1 MDQDG
6 RTVEKQFT
14 ITVTDGNDTP
24 TDISL
29 SASSIAENQPTG
41 TTVGSFSTADPDV
54 GNTFTYTLVS
64 GDGGDDNASF
74 TIDGDTLKTA
84 ASFDFEAESSYSI
97 RVQAMDQGGLT
108 VEKQFTITVTD
119 GNDAPINIALS
130 ANSVAEN
137 RAIGTTVGTLST
149 TDPDAGNTF
158 TYTLVSGD
166 GGDDNASFTI
176 DGDTLKTAASF
187 DLETK
192 NSYAI
197 RLQSMDQDGL
207 TVEKQF
213 TITVVDGNDGA
224 TQVVL
229 SNVVSSLLATTNT
242 SSAIPLADVSIVD
255 DGVGTNTFSLS
266 GADAGAFELVSN
278 QLRLKAGTVLNYATK
293 KTYSVTVNVDDTT
306 VGGTPDASVN
316 YTLSLQGFDGLTVQ
330 NGSAGRSYVRYV
342 TLNFGT
348 SLGLAN
354 IVSSIGTATPR
365 LSLTFAGITGTQSIV
380 RNLTGRVTVVGNA
393 LRIDFGVNGVG
404 GDRNSSLGDGVYRLR
419 VDLDGDG
426 TLEST
431 RNFHRLF
438 GDVDGNG
445 VVNDA
450 DIALVQ
456 GAQSQTG
463 LNLVTDLNG
472 DGVVNLTDLSNVKRR
487 KGSKVAL

>member
-6 RTVEKQFT
+6 LTVEKQFT
-14 ITVTDGNDTP
+14 ITVSNVNETP

-29 SASSIAENQPTG
+29 SASSIAENQATG
-41 TTVGSFSTADPDV
+41 TAVGSF
-54 GNTFTYTLVS
+54 
-64 GDGGDDNASF
+64 
-74 TIDGDTLKTA
+74 
-84 ASFDFEAESSYSI
+84 
-97 RVQAMDQGGLT
+97 
-108 VEKQFTITVTD
+108 
-119 GNDAPINIALS
+119 
-130 ANSVAEN
+130 
-137 RAIGTTVGTLST
+137 ST

-166 GGDDNASFTI
+166 GSADNASFTI
-176 DGDTLKTAASF
+176 DGDTLNTAASF
-187 DLETK
+187 NFETK
-192 NSYAI
+192 SSYAI
-197 RLQSMDQDGL
+197 RVQAMDQDGL

-213 TITVVDGNDGA
+213 TITVLDGNNGA

-278 QLRLKAGTVLNYATK
+278 QLRLKAGTVLSYATQ

-348 SLGLAN
+348 SQGLAE
-354 IVSSIGTATPR
+354 IASSLTTATSRVR
-365 LSLTFAGITGTQSIV
+365 LVFAGTTGTQSI
-380 RNLTGRVTVVGNA
+380 NKSLTSLVTVVGNT

-404 GDRNSSLGDGVYRLR
+404 GDRNSSMGDGVYRLR

-438 GDVDGNG
+438 GDIDGNG

-450 DIALVQ
+450 DIAIVQ

-472 DGVVNLTDLSNVKRR
+472 DGVVDLTDLNNVKRR
-487 KGSKVAL
+487 KGSKVTLA

>member
-1 MDQDG
+1 LEAKTSYAIRVQAMDQDG
-6 RTVEKQFT
+6 LTVEKQFT
-14 ITVTDGNDTP
+14 ITVSNVNETP

-29 SASSIAENQPTG
+29 SASSIAENQATG
-41 TTVGSFSTADPDV
+41 TAVGSF
-54 GNTFTYTLVS
+54 
-64 GDGGDDNASF
+64 
-74 TIDGDTLKTA
+74 
-84 ASFDFEAESSYSI
+84 
-97 RVQAMDQGGLT
+97 
-108 VEKQFTITVTD
+108 
-119 GNDAPINIALS
+119 
-130 ANSVAEN
+130 
-137 RAIGTTVGTLST
+137 ST

-166 GGDDNASFTI
+166 GSADNASFTI
-176 DGDTLKTAASF
+176 DGDTLNTAASF
-187 DLETK
+187 NFETK
-192 NSYAI
+192 SSYAI
-197 RLQSMDQDGL
+197 RVQAMDQDGL

-213 TITVVDGNDGA
+213 TITVLDGNNGA

-229 SNVVSSLLATTNT
+229 SNVVSSLLATANT

-278 QLRLKAGTVLNYATK
+278 QLRLKAGTVLSYATQ

-348 SLGLAN
+348 SQGLAE
-354 IVSSIGTATPR
+354 IASSLTTATSRVR
-365 LSLTFAGITGTQSIV
+365 LVFAGTTGTQSI
-380 RNLTGRVTVVGNA
+380 NKSLTSLVTVVGNT

-404 GDRNSSLGDGVYRLR
+404 GDRNSSMGDGVYRLR

-438 GDVDGNG
+438 GDIDGNG

-450 DIALVQ
+450 DIAIVQ

-472 DGVVNLTDLSNVKRR
+472 DGVVDLTDLNNVKRR
-487 KGSKVAL
+487 KGSKVTLA

>member
-1 MDQDG
+1 VRTTDQGGLDFE
-6 RTVEKQFT
+6 TQFT
-14 ITVTDGNDTP
+14 ITVTD
-24 TDISL
+24 
-29 SASSIAENQPTG
+29 
-41 TTVGSFSTADPDV
+41 V
-54 GNTFTYTLVS
+54 
-64 GDGGDDNASF
+64 
-74 TIDGDTLKTA
+74 
-84 ASFDFEAESSYSI
+84 
-97 RVQAMDQGGLT
+97 
-108 VEKQFTITVTD
+108 
-119 GNDAPINIALS
+119 NDAPINIALS

-137 RAIGTTVGTLST
+137 QASGTTVGTLST
-149 TDPDAGNTF
+149 TDPDPGNTF
-158 TYTLVSGD
+158 TYSLITETGST
-166 GGDDNASFTI
+166 DNASFTI
-176 DGDTLKTAASF
+176 DGATLKTAASF
-187 DLETK
+187 DFEIK
-192 NSYAI
+192 SSYAI
-197 RLQSMDQDGL
+197 RVQAMDQGGL

-229 SNVVSSLLATTNT
+229 SNVVNSLLATANT

-255 DGVGTNTFSLS
+255 DSWGTNTFSLS

-278 QLRLKAGTVLNYATK
+278 QLRLKAGTVLNYATQNS
-293 KTYSVTVNVDDTT
+293 YAVTVNVDDTT
-306 VGGTPDASVN
+306 VGNTPDASVN
-316 YTLSLQGFDGLTVQ
+316 YTLSLQGLDGLTVQ

>member
-1 MDQDG
+1 MDQGG

-29 SASSIAENQPTG
+29 SATSIAENQATG
-41 TTVGSFSTADPDV
+41 TAVGSF
-54 GNTFTYTLVS
+54 
-64 GDGGDDNASF
+64 
-74 TIDGDTLKTA
+74 
-84 ASFDFEAESSYSI
+84 
-97 RVQAMDQGGLT
+97 
-108 VEKQFTITVTD
+108 
-119 GNDAPINIALS
+119 
-130 ANSVAEN
+130 
-137 RAIGTTVGTLST
+137 ST

-166 GGDDNASFTI
+166 GSADNASFTI
-176 DGDTLKTAASF
+176 DGDTLNTAASF
-187 DLETK
+187 NFETK
-192 NSYAI
+192 SSYAI
-197 RLQSMDQDGL
+197 RVQAMDQDGL

-213 TITVVDGNDGA
+213 TITVLDGNNGA

-229 SNVVSSLLATTNT
+229 SNVVSSLLATANT

-278 QLRLKAGTVLNYATK
+278 QLRLKAGTVLSYATQ

-348 SLGLAN
+348 SQGLAE
-354 IVSSIGTATPR
+354 IASSLTTATSRVR
-365 LSLTFAGITGTQSIV
+365 LVFAGTTGTQSI
-380 RNLTGRVTVVGNA
+380 NKSLTSLVTVVGNT

-426 TLEST
+426 ALEST

-463 LNLVTDLNG
+463 LNLATDLNG
-472 DGVVNLTDLSNVKRR
+472 DGLVNLTDLNNVKRR
-487 KGSKVAL
+487 KGSKVTLA

>member
-1 MDQDG
+1 L
-6 RTVEKQFT
+6 EAK
-14 ITVTDGNDTP
+14 
-24 TDISL
+24 
-29 SASSIAENQPTG
+29 
-41 TTVGSFSTADPDV
+41 GSYA
-54 GNTFTYTLVS
+54 
-64 GDGGDDNASF
+64 
-74 TIDGDTLKTA
+74 
-84 ASFDFEAESSYSI
+84 I
-97 RVQAMDQGGLT
+97 RVQA
-108 VEKQFTITVTD
+108 
-119 GNDAPINIALS
+119 
-130 ANSVAEN
+130 
-137 RAIGTTVGTLST
+137 
-149 TDPDAGNTF
+149 
-158 TYTLVSGD
+158 
-166 GGDDNASFTI
+166 
-176 DGDTLKTAASF
+176 
-187 DLETK
+187 
-192 NSYAI
+192 
-197 RLQSMDQDGL
+197 MDQDGL

-213 TITVVDGNDGA
+213 TITVLDGNNGA

-229 SNVVSSLLATTNT
+229 SNVVSSLLATANT

-278 QLRLKAGTVLNYATK
+278 QLRLKAGTVLSYATQ

-348 SLGLAN
+348 SQGLAE
-354 IVSSIGTATPR
+354 IASSLTTATSRVR
-365 LSLTFAGITGTQSIV
+365 LVFAGTTGTQSI
-380 RNLTGRVTVVGNA
+380 NKSLTSLVTVVGNT

-404 GDRNSSLGDGVYRLR
+404 GDRNSSMGDGVYRLR

-438 GDVDGNG
+438 GDIDGNG

-450 DIALVQ
+450 DIAIVQ

-472 DGVVNLTDLSNVKRR
+472 DGVVDLTDLNNVKRR
-487 KGSKVAL
+487 KGSKVTLA

>member
-6 RTVEKQFT
+6 LTVEKQFT
-14 ITVTDGNDTP
+14 ITVSNVNETP

-29 SASSIAENQPTG
+29 SASSIAENQATG
-41 TTVGSFSTADPDV
+41 TAVGSF
-54 GNTFTYTLVS
+54 
-64 GDGGDDNASF
+64 
-74 TIDGDTLKTA
+74 
-84 ASFDFEAESSYSI
+84 
-97 RVQAMDQGGLT
+97 
-108 VEKQFTITVTD
+108 
-119 GNDAPINIALS
+119 
-130 ANSVAEN
+130 
-137 RAIGTTVGTLST
+137 ST

-166 GGDDNASFTI
+166 GSADNASFTI
-176 DGDTLKTAASF
+176 DGDTLNTAASF
-187 DLETK
+187 NFETK
-192 NSYAI
+192 SSYAI
-197 RLQSMDQDGL
+197 RVQAMDQDGL

-213 TITVVDGNDGA
+213 TITVLDGKNGA

-229 SNVVSSLLATTNT
+229 SNVVSSLLATANT

-278 QLRLKAGTVLNYATK
+278 QLRLKAGTVLSYATQ

-348 SLGLAN
+348 SQGLAE
-354 IVSSIGTATPR
+354 IASSLTTATSRVR
-365 LSLTFAGITGTQSIV
+365 LVFAGTTGTQSI
-380 RNLTGRVTVVGNA
+380 NKSLTSLVTVVGNT

-404 GDRNSSLGDGVYRLR
+404 GDRNSSMGDGVYRLR

-438 GDVDGNG
+438 GDIDGNG

-450 DIALVQ
+450 DIAIVQ

-472 DGVVNLTDLSNVKRR
+472 DGVVDLTDLNNVKRR
-487 KGSKVAL
+487 KGSKVTLA

>member
-1 MDQDG
+1 
-6 RTVEKQFT
+6 
-14 ITVTDGNDTP
+14 
-24 TDISL
+24 
-29 SASSIAENQPTG
+29 
-41 TTVGSFSTADPDV
+41 
-54 GNTFTYTLVS
+54 LVS
-64 GDGGDDNASF
+64 GEGDADNASF
-74 TIDGDTLKTA
+74 TIDGATLKTT
-84 ASFDFEAESSYSI
+84 ASFDFETKTSYAI

-108 VEKQFTITVTD
+108 VEKQFTVTVTNVNETPTD
-119 GNDAPINIALS
+119 ITLS
-130 ANSVAEN
+130 ASSIAEN
-137 RAIGTTVGTLST
+137 QASGTTVGTLNT

-166 GGDDNASFTI
+166 GDADNANFTI
-176 DGDTLKTAASF
+176 DGTTLKTAASF

-192 NSYAI
+192 SSYAI
-197 RLQSMDQDGL
+197 RVKAMDQDGL
-207 TVEKQF
+207 TVQKQF

-229 SNVVSSLLATTNT
+229 SNVVSSLLATANT

-255 DGVGTNTFSLS
+255 DSWGTNTFSLS

-278 QLRLKAGTVLNYATK
+278 QLRLKAGTVLNYATQNS
-293 KTYSVTVNVDDTT
+293 YAVTVNVDDTT
-306 VGGTPDASVN
+306 VGNTPDASVN
-316 YTLSLQGFDGLTVQ
+316 YTLSLQGLDGLTVQ

-354 IVSSIGTATPR
+354 IMSSIGTATPR
-365 LSLTFAGITGTQSIV
+365 LSLTFAGTTGTQSIA
-380 RNLTGRVTVVGNA
+380 RSLTSRVTVVGNT

-426 TLEST
+426 ALEST

-463 LNLVTDLNG
+463 LNLATDLNG
-472 DGVVNLTDLSNVKRR
+472 DGLVNLTDLNNVKRR
-487 KGSKVAL
+487 KGSKVTLA

>member
-1 MDQDG
+1 
-6 RTVEKQFT
+6 
-14 ITVTDGNDTP
+14 
-24 TDISL
+24 
-29 SASSIAENQPTG
+29 
-41 TTVGSFSTADPDV
+41 
-54 GNTFTYTLVS
+54 
-64 GDGGDDNASF
+64 
-74 TIDGDTLKTA
+74 
-84 ASFDFEAESSYSI
+84 
-97 RVQAMDQGGLT
+97 VQAMDQG
-108 VEKQFTITVTD
+108 
-119 GNDAPINIALS
+119 
-130 ANSVAEN
+130 
-137 RAIGTTVGTLST
+137 
-149 TDPDAGNTF
+149 
-158 TYTLVSGD
+158 
-166 GGDDNASFTI
+166 
-176 DGDTLKTAASF
+176 
-187 DLETK
+187 
-192 NSYAI
+192 
-197 RLQSMDQDGL
+197 GL

-229 SNVVSSLLATTNT
+229 SNVVNSLLATANT

-255 DGVGTNTFSLS
+255 DSWGTNTFSLS

-278 QLRLKAGTVLNYATK
+278 QLRLKAGTVLNYATQNS
-293 KTYSVTVNVDDTT
+293 YAVTVNVDDTT
-306 VGGTPDASVN
+306 VGNTPDASVN
-316 YTLSLQGFDGLTVQ
+316 YTLSLQGLDGLTVQ

-354 IVSSIGTATPR
+354 IMSSIGTATPR
-365 LSLTFAGITGTQSIV
+365 LSLTFAGTTGTQSIA
-380 RNLTGRVTVVGNA
+380 RSLTSRVTVVGNT

-426 TLEST
+426 ALEST